1 MASGKRVSQ
10 IPFEQGPRDWLRQ
23 TAGAAAPSG
32 GSWLLGSDA
41 NFAAMRSIA
50 PFGQAEGLANLDSD
64 PKNQRGGYWGDS
76 RYSTYARPR
85 TSCTQVR

>member
-32 GSWLLGSDA
+32 GRKRHAVRD
-41 NFAAMRSIA
+41 
-50 PFGQAEGLANLDSD
+50 
-64 PKNQRGGYWGDS
+64 RGG
-76 RYSTYARPR
+76 
-85 TSCTQVR
+85 